1 MQNSLSRTLA
11 FSLSLAALAGGTGL
25 AVAAGIQAPPAQPP
39 ATAQAQVQPP
49 GAQATTLPGGASSL
63 QETFGDW
70 QVACMVQGAA
80 KHCAT
85 TQEQVNQQ
93 SHQRV
98 FAIEIGNAGDKLEG
112 VLLMPFGLSL
122 DRGIALQID
131 DQPPQTVLRFRTCL
145 PGGCLVPL
153 NFDAKTAALLRNG
166 TTLKAKAVADGGPE
180 QVYTISLKGFSQA
193 IDRVAVLIR

>member
-1 MQNSLSRTLA
+1 MQNTLSRTLA
-11 FSLSLAALAGGTGL
+11 FSLFFAALAGGTGL
-25 AVAAGIQAPPAQPP
+25 ALAAGVQALPAQLP
-39 ATAQAQVQPP
+39 ATAQTQIQPP
-49 GAQATTLPGGASSL
+49 GAPATTLPGGASSL

-70 QVACMVQGAA
+70 QVACMVQGAE

-98 FAIEIGNAGDKLEG
+98 FAVEIGSAGEKLEG

-122 DRGIALQID
+122 DRGISLQID
-131 DQPPQTVLRFRTCL
+131 DQPAQPVLRFRTCL

-153 NFDAKTAALLRNG
+153 TFDAKTAALLRSG
-166 TTLKAKAVADGGPE
+166 TTLKAKAVAEGGPE

-193 IDRVAVLIR
+193 IDRVAVLIK